1 MFTSCPP
8 LTLQQFRTGSQGYS
22 IQEELQ
28 GESREVK
35 FNPANW
41 DSAKYMKHPPH
52 HCFVPYFK
60 RPNGEWQAP
69 ICIREAMLYPGR
81 VMGARNGPWYLR
93 HRCHTHSLHL
103 SPIKSR
109 LYVWSPVWSD
119 IFTLFNRLWLYPYC
133 GDDFWSHYMISFK
146 KKNNK
151 ELPHWLE
158 RFREIWMSWRRRWF
172 RKRKSLL
179 RLLGNWRNKRRNSGR
194 RKRKGWLQLPWHL
207 QKTLVPQRSVRRKVK
222 DRRRRKNRSSRRL
235 LGRMEWKTHLPP
247 SPIQEKEVF
256 FQGGAGL

>member
-81 VMGARNGPWYLR
+81 VMGTRNGPWYLR

-146 KKNNK
+146 KKKTIKNCLIDWRDFEK
-151 ELPHWLE
+151 YGCLE
-158 RFREIWMSWRRRWF
+158 
-172 RKRKSLL
+172 
-179 RLLGNWRNKRRNSGR
+179 
-194 RKRKGWLQLPWHL
+194 
-207 QKTLVPQRSVRRKVK
+207 
-222 DRRRRKNRSSRRL
+222 
-235 LGRMEWKTHLPP
+235 
-247 SPIQEKEVF
+247 
-256 FQGGAGL
+256 GGDGSERGSHCWDY